1 MRVVS
6 VFPLDEFRLALK
18 KVYGAAAPKGPFTAL
33 SQATLF
39 FSRNSCTI
47 ACCNLNQWCQA
58 TIPAQGDEFSLTLY
72 DTQRL
77 LDACAY
83 FSGEL
88 HLEYETAEKKPHNCD
103 IPYNQARF
111 SCGGREIHQLVFD
124 SDLYPLPKE
133 FQPEQVYQINAG
145 TVFGLFTQVRHAV
158 SSDTNRPWSC
168 CVQFADHRM
177 YALDG
182 YRLSVRTIPD
192 FEAAKPFQIP
202 EEAMELLS
210 VFADEDCTLSIGR
223 EWLSVQNDSK
233 RLITRVPPLGGLK
246 LDSTIP
252 TIFTE
257 ARWIDVEGTRND
269 LKYLLKME
277 NKKLRAPLR
286 LGDGWLSVRG
296 NSGLYRAELRMERP
310 PAIVIGYDPRYLL
323 DAFDAF
329 AKRGIKTARMSFT
342 SPVGPTVLTADNGF
356 TELILPVRLKPEEAT
371 TYIPPRKQ
379 VAYKQS
385 SPNAKEE
392 SGMKGAGTTAPVN
405 PTEAGKAGEAIQQDQ
420 ELMKAFLARA
430 GKGEDRLADDF
441 DFLKLK
447 AMYVLL
453 KDVGYTIR
461 LKPMTDPPSPA
472 YQRGDGQ
479 EAGSKIEPVPVTESA
494 ERSNA
499 A

>member
-158 SSDTNRPWSC
+158 SSDT
-168 CVQFADHRM
+168 
-177 YALDG
+177 
-182 YRLSVRTIPD
+182 
-192 FEAAKPFQIP
+192 
-202 EEAMELLS
+202 
-210 VFADEDCTLSIGR
+210 
-223 EWLSVQNDSK
+223 
-233 RLITRVPPLGGLK
+233 
-246 LDSTIP
+246 
-252 TIFTE
+252 
-257 ARWIDVEGTRND
+257 
-269 LKYLLKME
+269 
-277 NKKLRAPLR
+277 
-286 LGDGWLSVRG
+286 
-296 NSGLYRAELRMERP
+296 
-310 PAIVIGYDPRYLL
+310 
-323 DAFDAF
+323 
-329 AKRGIKTARMSFT
+329 
-342 SPVGPTVLTADNGF
+342 
-356 TELILPVRLKPEEAT
+356 
-371 TYIPPRKQ
+371 
-379 VAYKQS
+379 
-385 SPNAKEE
+385 
-392 SGMKGAGTTAPVN
+392 TAPGAAAYN
-405 PTEAGKAGEAIQQDQ
+405 LRITGCT
-420 ELMKAFLARA
+420 RW
-430 GKGEDRLADDF
+430 
-441 DFLKLK
+441 
-447 AMYVLL
+447 
-453 KDVGYTIR
+453 
-461 LKPMTDPPSPA
+461 TDI
-472 YQRGDGQ
+472 G
-479 EAGSKIEPVPVTESA
+479 
-494 ERSNA
+494 
-499 A
+499 

>member
-1 MRVVS
+1 MRAVS

-168 CVQFADHRM
+168 CVQFTDHRM

-182 YRLSVRTIPD
+182 YRLSVRAIPD

-210 VFADEDCTLSIGR
+210 VFADEDC
-223 EWLSVQNDSK
+223 
-233 RLITRVPPLGGLK
+233 
-246 LDSTIP
+246 
-252 TIFTE
+252 
-257 ARWIDVEGTRND
+257 A
-269 LKYLLKME
+269 
-277 NKKLRAPLR
+277 
-286 LGDGWLSVRG
+286 
-296 NSGLYRAELRMERP
+296 
-310 PAIVIGYDPRYLL
+310 
-323 DAFDAF
+323 
-329 AKRGIKTARMSFT
+329 
-342 SPVGPTVLTADNGF
+342 
-356 TELILPVRLKPEEAT
+356 
-371 TYIPPRKQ
+371 
-379 VAYKQS
+379 
-385 SPNAKEE
+385 
-392 SGMKGAGTTAPVN
+392 
-405 PTEAGKAGEAIQQDQ
+405 
-420 ELMKAFLARA
+420 
-430 GKGEDRLADDF
+430 
-441 DFLKLK
+441 
-447 AMYVLL
+447 
-453 KDVGYTIR
+453 
-461 LKPMTDPPSPA
+461 
-472 YQRGDGQ
+472 
-479 EAGSKIEPVPVTESA
+479 
-494 ERSNA
+494 
-499 A
+499 